1 MVEHRRT
8 PSRRAYS
15 LPGWF
20 FGVTAIMCVVAL
32 GLTAWSFKS
41 DEFRPTLTPSAAP
54 TTAPATGPATGPTSG
69 VTTAPAPRE
78 TATSKPRP
86 RPTIEV
92 EVLNASGTPGLAAAT
107 AKAAEKVGW
116 TVSSV
121 GNWQYGASHEA
132 VYFPEGQEEVAQQL
146 ADDLDIDAVEPAKTG
161 MKINQLTVLVLN

>member
-8 PSRRAYS
+8 PSRRAYT

-20 FGVTAIMCVVAL
+20 FGVTAVMCVVAL
-32 GLTAWSFKS
+32 GLTAWTFRS
-41 DEFRPTLTPSAAP
+41 DELGPSPIPSVSPTPAA
-54 TTAPATGPATGPTSG
+54 TTAPASREPATPE
-69 VTTAPAPRE
+69 PAPRP
-78 TATSKPRP
+78 SV
-86 RPTIEV
+86 EV
-92 EVLNASGTPGLAAAT
+92 EVLNASGTPGLAADT
-107 AKAAEKVGW
+107 AEAAEQAGW

-132 VYFPEGQEEVAQQL
+132 VYYPEGEEDAARKL

>member
-8 PSRRAYS
+8 PSRRAYT

-20 FGVTAIMCVVAL
+20 FGVTAVMCVVAL

-41 DEFRPTLTPSAAP
+41 DEFPPLPTPSVAP
-54 TTAPATGPATGPTSG
+54 TSGATTAPASRESSTPK
-69 VTTAPAPRE
+69 PAPRP
-78 TATSKPRP
+78 S
-86 RPTIEV
+86 IEV
-92 EVLNASGTPGLAAAT
+92 EVLNASGTPGLAADA
-107 AKAAEKVGW
+107 AKAAEKAGW

-132 VYFPEGQEEVAQQL
+132 VYYPEGQEDAAQQL

>member
-8 PSRRAYS
+8 PSRRAYT

-20 FGVTAIMCVVAL
+20 FGVTAVMCVVAL
-32 GLTAWSFKS
+32 GMTAWSFKS
-41 DEFRPTLTPSAAP
+41 AELQPSTTPSVVPTAAP
-54 TTAPATGPATGPTSG
+54 ATGTTTAPASREPGT
-69 VTTAPAPRE
+69 PRH
-78 TATSKPRP
+78 AS

-92 EVLNASGTPGLAAAT
+92 EVLNASGTPGLAADT
-107 AKAAEKVGW
+107 AKAAEQAGW

-132 VYFPEGQEEVAQQL
+132 VYYPEGREDDAQQL
-146 ADDLDIDAVEPAKTG
+146 ADDLDIEAVEPAKTG